1 LRRADDLLGP
11 CKVHRASC
19 LEKIFSNLE
28 KMKQLRF
35 YISLYIIIP
44 FIITG
49 LTILACIISFRL
61 TKYSL
66 GQGADP
72 AQPVFWL
79 IIVLGILAFVIGF
92 ALVRVILNP
101 VERFVEKALKLASIS
116 GDPVKKRK
124 EWSVDKIAEFASVF
138 DRVTSVLSRIDARH
152 FFPEIIGESL
162 AMRGMLSLIKKVA
175 PSDATV
181 LILGESGTGKE
192 LVATSIHE
200 NSLRKSKPFIKLNC
214 AAIPAELLESELFGH
229 EKGAFTGATKFKP
242 GKFDMADNGT
252 LFLDEIGDMP
262 LKLQSKILRVIQEKE
277 FYRVGGSSTVKVDVR
292 FIASTNQNLEKMV
305 QEGAFREDLYYRL
318 NVFTLHLP
326 PLRERK
332 EDIPLLVERFLQD
345 LPKKV
350 EISSIALQ
358 MIMAYSWPGN
368 IRELKNVIE
377 SAAVIAEDGFIEP
390 AQLPGS
396 ITGMFNT
403 RSNEI
408 SLPVNL
414 SLDERMN
421 EIEKSIIIEA
431 LRKTGG
437 VQVRATELLG
447 INQRSLWHR
456 IKKHKIDVKSIKSN
470 EN

>member
-1 LRRADDLLGP
+1 MR
-11 CKVHRASC
+11 
-19 LEKIFSNLE
+19 
-28 KMKQLRF
+28 QLRF

-61 TKYSL
+61 TKYTL

-79 IIVLGILAFVIGF
+79 IIVLGILAFAIGF

-332 EDIPLLVERFLQD
+332 EDILLLAKAFLSQN
-345 LPKKV
+345 LLAEEKK
-350 EISSIALQ
+350 IRDFTLAAITALEN
-358 MIMAYSWPGN
+358 YLWPGN
-368 IRELKNVIE
+368 IRELKGCIDY
-377 SAAVIAEDGFIEP
+377 AVIKSQNDILDMTDFPPEIVMAIASQETGLFYNFNNIIYF
-390 AQLPGS
+390 QPG
-396 ITGMFNT
+396 N
-403 RSNEI
+403 
-408 SLPVNL
+408 
-414 SLDERMN
+414 
-421 EIEKSIIIEA
+421 KS
-431 LRKTGG
+431 
-437 VQVRATELLG
+437 
-447 INQRSLWHR
+447 
-456 IKKHKIDVKSIKSN
+456 
-470 EN
+470 

>member
-1 LRRADDLLGP
+1 MR
-11 CKVHRASC
+11 
-19 LEKIFSNLE
+19 
-28 KMKQLRF
+28 QLRF

-66 GQGADP
+66 EQGADP

-79 IIVLGILAFVIGF
+79 ILVLGILAFVIGF
-92 ALVRVILNP
+92 ALVRIILNP
-101 VERFVEKALKLASIS
+101 VERFVEKALKLASIA
-116 GDPVKKRK
+116 DEPVEKRK
-124 EWSVDKIAEFASVF
+124 EWSVDKIAQFASVF

-162 AMRGMLSLIKKVA
+162 AMRGLLSLIKKVA
-175 PSDATV
+175 PTDATV
-181 LILGESGTGKE
+181 LVLGASGTGKE

-242 GKFDMADNGT
+242 GKFDMADKGT

-332 EDIPLLVERFLQD
+332 EDIPLLVDRFLKN

-350 EISSIALQ
+350 DISSIALQ

-377 SAAVIAEDGFIEP
+377 SAAVIAENGFIEP

-396 ITGMFNT
+396 ITGAFNT
-403 RSNEI
+403 NSNEVSI
-408 SLPVNL
+408 PANL
-414 SLDERMN
+414 SLDERIN

-437 VQVRATELLG
+437 IQVRATELLG

-456 IKKHKIDVKSIKSN
+456 IKKHKIDVRSIKSH
-470 EN
+470 EI

>member
-1 LRRADDLLGP
+1 MR
-11 CKVHRASC
+11 
-19 LEKIFSNLE
+19 
-28 KMKQLRF
+28 QLRF

-61 TKYSL
+61 TKYTL

-332 EDIPLLVERFLQD
+332 EDIPLLVERFLQN
-345 LPKKV
+345 LPKRV

-358 MIMAYSWPGN
+358 MIMAYPWPGN

-396 ITGMFNT
+396 ITGAFN
-403 RSNEI
+403 SNSNQI

-456 IKKHKIDVKSIKSN
+456 IKKHKIDVKSLKSH
-470 EN
+470 EI

>member
-1 LRRADDLLGP
+1 
-11 CKVHRASC
+11 
-19 LEKIFSNLE
+19 
-28 KMKQLRF
+28 
-35 YISLYIIIP
+35 
-44 FIITG
+44 
-49 LTILACIISFRL
+49 
-61 TKYSL
+61 
-66 GQGADP
+66 
-72 AQPVFWL
+72 
-79 IIVLGILAFVIGF
+79 
-92 ALVRVILNP
+92 
-101 VERFVEKALKLASIS
+101 
-116 GDPVKKRK
+116 
-124 EWSVDKIAEFASVF
+124 
-138 DRVTSVLSRIDARH
+138 
-152 FFPEIIGESL
+152 
-162 AMRGMLSLIKKVA
+162 
-175 PSDATV
+175 
-181 LILGESGTGKE
+181 
-192 LVATSIHE
+192 
-200 NSLRKSKPFIKLNC
+200 
-214 AAIPAELLESELFGH
+214 LLESELFGH

-242 GKFDMADNGT
+242 GKFDMADKGT

-332 EDIPLLVERFLQD
+332 EDIPQLVERFLQD

-350 EISSIALQ
+350 EISSLALQ

-396 ITGMFNT
+396 ITGAFNT
-403 RSNEI
+403 RPNEI

-456 IKKHKIDVKSIKSN
+456 IKKHKIDVKSLKSN
-470 EN
+470 EI